1 MHLKVTHLHL
11 KLVWQQ
17 LLTTRGE
24 RDTLVNIVIFAHGL
38 LTAEVILYQEQWN
51 RVTKVQS

>member
-24 RDTLVNIVIFAHGL
+24 IPYVNIVIFAHGL

-51 RVTKVQS
+51 RVTKVES